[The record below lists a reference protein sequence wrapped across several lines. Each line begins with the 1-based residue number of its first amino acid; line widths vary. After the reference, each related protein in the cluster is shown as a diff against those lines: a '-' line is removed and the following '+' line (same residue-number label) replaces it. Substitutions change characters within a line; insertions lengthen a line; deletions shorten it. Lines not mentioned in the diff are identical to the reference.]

1 MPEINEVKL
10 TGYVKW
16 PKVVSKKAGG
26 QMTFFHI
33 KSDRIS
39 IPIIWNNS
47 SFQIGSGQYVSVRG
61 NIGWNKTKNSIT
73 VWAEE
78 VIVDTSVQPQPQE
91 PRQYQQPRQPQQPR
105 QYQQPRQPQQPQ
117 QYQQPRQP
125 QQPQQ
130 PRQYQQPWQSQWPQ
144 QPKWHD
150 DDGQGQGQSGGG
162 QQDYPDGEPED
173 PGTWES
179 DDNDPNF

>member
-61 NIGWNKTKNSIT
+61 NIGWNKTKNSILLIIT
-73 VWAEE
+73 ECLVL
-78 VIVDTSVQPQPQE
+78 
-91 PRQYQQPRQPQQPR
+91 
-105 QYQQPRQPQQPQ
+105 
-117 QYQQPRQP
+117 
-125 QQPQQ
+125 
-130 PRQYQQPWQSQWPQ
+130 
-144 QPKWHD
+144 
-150 DDGQGQGQSGGG
+150 
-162 QQDYPDGEPED
+162 
-173 PGTWES
+173 
-179 DDNDPNF
+179 

>member
-105 QYQQPRQPQQPQ
+105 QYQQPRQ
-117 QYQQPRQP
+117 
-125 QQPQQ
+125 
-130 PRQYQQPWQSQWPQ
+130 SQWPQQTQ